1 MHPLSKA
8 HRAVIYDPLFCPW
21 ENAIPN
27 LQNVTLLSV
36 NGEEVDSM
44 NTERINSVMAPTED
58 GEALYV
64 LRALGA
70 GF

>member
-1 MHPLSKA
+1 MPFQTFKT
-8 HRAVIYDPLFCPW
+8 W
-21 ENAIPN
+21 
-27 LQNVTLLSV
+27 LLSV

-58 GEALYV
+58 GEAVYV

>member
-1 MHPLSKA
+1 
-8 HRAVIYDPLFCPW
+8 
-21 ENAIPN
+21 
-27 LQNVTLLSV
+27 
-36 NGEEVDSM
+36 M

-70 GF
+70 GFQKIEPDIYTTKPSPCL